1 MPTVATQ
8 AGGCHRCYG
17 APVTAEPPQTRE
29 RPAADAT
36 AARRAV
42 LPRATLTD
50 VARLAGVSVKTVSRV
65 VSGETNVR
73 PETRDRV
80 LAAGR
85 RLRFRPN
92 HLAREL
98 RSGAASTTVAFVI
111 GDLTNPFYSRV
122 AAGIE
127 RTLAEHGLTMVIA
140 ATDDDPAREE
150 TVVAAMLERRVRGLV
165 LVPIAGD
172 QSYLEGE
179 RQLGTPV
186 VTVDRPAANLAADS
200 VVFANRDGARKAVRS
215 MVEAGHR
222 RIAFIGSSPTLYT
235 HGERL
240 AGYREALGAAGLAP
254 RADYERTDAADSDS
268 AERAARA
275 LLALPEP
282 PTAVLAGNNR
292 ASTGVLRAW
301 RDLTTRPSLVGFD
314 DFDLADALG
323 ISVVSHEPEQMGRE
337 AALLALGRQDD
348 LDAPVQQ
355 VVLPT
360 RLVRR
365 GSGERP
371 PPE

>member
-1 MPTVATQ
+1 M
-8 AGGCHRCYG
+8 
-17 APVTAEPPQTRE
+17 
-29 RPAADAT
+29 
-36 AARRAV
+36 
-42 LPRATLTD
+42 PRATLAD

-73 PETRDRV
+73 PETRDHV
-80 LAAGR
+80 MQAAR

-92 HLAREL
+92 HLARDL
-98 RSGAASTTVAFVI
+98 RRGGVSTTVAFVI

-127 RTLAEHGLTMVIA
+127 RTLAQHGLTMVLA
-140 ATDDDPAREE
+140 ATDDDPAREAQ
-150 TVVAAMLERRVRGLV
+150 VVQAMLERRVRSLV
-165 LVPIAGD
+165 LVPIARD
-172 QSYLEGE
+172 QAYLEGE

-200 VVFANRDGARKAVRS
+200 VVFANRAGAAEAVRS
-215 MVEAGHR
+215 MLAAGHR
-222 RIAFIGSSPTLYT
+222 RIAFIGSSPALYT

-240 AGYREALGAAGLAP
+240 AGYLDALAAAGVDRVEA
-254 RADYERTDAADSDS
+254 YEQTACPDS
-268 AERAARA
+268 ASAEQAARA
-275 LLALPEP
+275 LLALSEP

-292 ASTGVLRAW
+292 ASTGVLSAW
-301 RDLTTRPSLVGFD
+301 RGLPDPPAFVGFD

-323 ISVVSHEPEQMGRE
+323 ISVVAHEPEEMGRQ
-337 AALLALGRQDD
+337 AALLALARLDD
-348 LDAPVQQ
+348 LDAPVEQ

-371 PPE
+371 PPG